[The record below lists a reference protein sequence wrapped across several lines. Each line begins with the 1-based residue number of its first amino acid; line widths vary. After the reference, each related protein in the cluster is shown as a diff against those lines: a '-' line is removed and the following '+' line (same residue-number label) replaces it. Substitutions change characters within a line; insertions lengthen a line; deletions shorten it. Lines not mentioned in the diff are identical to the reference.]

1 MKEEIS
7 DRYMQAGAAAK
18 KILTAG
24 AGRIQVGTLLC
35 DVADFV
41 EGMILDEGFG
51 IAFPVNISLNESA
64 AHDTPSP
71 DDTRVFAEGDMVKL
85 DIGVHLDGYI
95 ADTAC
100 TVDLGNQPLLCE
112 ASVAARDAAIEA
124 VRPGVAIGTLG
135 GIVAHEIKSRGFV
148 PVANLTGHGLDQYCL
163 HTGPNVPNI
172 PGVGGAVLEE
182 GMVLAIEPFASTGTG
197 FVHDGR
203 REEIFSQ
210 IVRRPVRLPAARK
223 VLQEIE
229 GRNGMPFAR
238 RHIHVKSADL
248 ALARLMKDGII
259 RSYPVL
265 SDVPGSFVS
274 QAEHTMIVT
283 GDGCIVTTA

>member
-1 MKEEIS
+1 MKEEIF
-7 DRYMQAGAAAK
+7 DRYIQAGAAAK

-24 AGRIQVGTLLC
+24 AERIKPDVLLLEVGT
-35 DVADFV
+35 FV
-41 EGMILDEGFG
+41 EDMIGDEGFG
-51 IAFPVNISLNESA
+51 IAFPVNISLNEAA

-71 DDTRVFAEGDMVKL
+71 GDTRTFSVGDMVKL

-100 TVDLGNQPLLCE
+100 TVDLGDQPMLHQ
-112 ASVAARDAAIEA
+112 ASIAARDAAIAA

-135 GIVAHEIKSRGFV
+135 NIVSQEIRSRGFL

-163 HTGPNVPNI
+163 HKGPNVPNI
-172 PGVGGAVLEE
+172 PSSGGAILEE
-182 GMVLAIEPFASTGTG
+182 DMVVAIEPFATTGSG

-210 IVRRPVRLPAARK
+210 LVRRPVRLPAARK
-223 VLQEIE
+223 ILKEIE
-229 GRNGMPFAR
+229 DRNGMPFAR
-238 RHIHVKSADL
+238 RHLHVNSADL
-248 ALARLMKDGII
+248 ALARLVHDGII

-265 SDVPGSFVS
+265 SDVSGSYVS
-274 QAEHTMIVT
+274 QAEHTLIVT
-283 GDGCIVTTA
+283 SDGGIVTTE

>member
-1 MKEEIS
+1 VKEEIF
-7 DRYMQAGAAAK
+7 DRYMQAGTAAK
-18 KILTAG
+18 KILAAG
-24 AGRIQVGTLLC
+24 AGRIQAGTSLR
-35 DVADFV
+35 DIADFV
-41 EGMILDEGFG
+41 EGMIQDEGFG

-112 ASVAARDAAIEA
+112 ASVAARDAAIQA

-223 VLQEIE
+223 VLSEIE

-248 ALARLMKDGII
+248 ALARLLKDGII

>member
-1 MKEEIS
+1 
-7 DRYMQAGAAAK
+7 MQAGAAAK
-18 KILTAG
+18 KILCEG
-24 AGRIQVGTLLC
+24 AERIRVGASLLE
-35 DVADFV
+35 VAEFV
-41 EGMILDEGFG
+41 ENSILDEGFG
-51 IAFPVNISLNESA
+51 IAFPVNISLNEAA

-71 DDTRVFAEGDMVKL
+71 DDTRTFAKGDMVKL
-85 DIGVHLDGYI
+85 DLGVHLDGYI

-100 TVDLGNQPLLCE
+100 TVDLGDQPLLCE
-112 ASVAARDAAIEA
+112 ASIAARDAAIAA
-124 VRPGVAIGTLG
+124 VRPGVAIGILG
-135 GIVAHEIKSRGFV
+135 TIVAHEIKSRGFL

-163 HTGPNVPNI
+163 HKGPNVPNI
-172 PGVGGAVLEE
+172 PGSGGAVLEE

-210 IVRRPVRLPAARK
+210 QIRRPVRLPAARK
-223 VLQEIE
+223 ILQEIE
-229 GRNGMPFAR
+229 SRNGMPFAR
-238 RHIHVKSADL
+238 RHVHVKSADL
-248 ALARLMKDGII
+248 ALSRLIHDGII

-265 SDVPGSFVS
+265 SDVPGSYVS

>member
-1 MKEEIS
+1 VKEEIF

-18 KILTAG
+18 KILCEG
-24 AGRIQVGTLLC
+24 AERIRVGASLLE
-35 DVADFV
+35 VADFV
-41 EGMILDEGFG
+41 ENSILDEGFG
-51 IAFPVNISLNESA
+51 IAFPVNISLNEAA

-71 DDTRVFAEGDMVKL
+71 DDTRTFAKGDMVKL
-85 DIGVHLDGYI
+85 DLGVHLDGYI

-100 TVDLGNQPLLCE
+100 TVDLGDQPLLCE
-112 ASVAARDAAIEA
+112 ASIAARDAAIAA

-135 GIVAHEIKSRGFV
+135 TIVAHEIKSRGFL

-163 HTGPNVPNI
+163 HKGPNVPNI
-172 PGVGGAVLEE
+172 PGSGGAVLEE

-210 IVRRPVRLPAARK
+210 QIRRPVRLPAARK
-223 VLQEIE
+223 ILQEIE
-229 GRNGMPFAR
+229 SRNGMPFAR
-238 RHIHVKSADL
+238 RHVHVKSADL
-248 ALARLMKDGII
+248 ALSRLIHDGII

-265 SDVPGSFVS
+265 SDVPGSYVS

-283 GDGCIVTTA
+283 GDACIVTTA

>member
-1 MKEEIS
+1 MKEEIF

-18 KILTAG
+18 KILSEG
-24 AGRIQVGTLLC
+24 AERIRVGASLLE
-35 DVADFV
+35 VADFV
-41 EGMILDEGFG
+41 ENSILDEGFG
-51 IAFPVNISLNESA
+51 IAFPVNISLNEAA

-71 DDTRVFAEGDMVKL
+71 DDTRTFAEGDMVKL
-85 DIGVHLDGYI
+85 DLGVHLDGYI

-100 TVDLGNQPLLCE
+100 TVDLGDQPLLCE
-112 ASVAARDAAIEA
+112 ASIAARDAAIAA

-135 GIVAHEIKSRGFV
+135 TIVAHEIKSRGFL

-163 HTGPNVPNI
+163 HKGPNVPNI
-172 PGVGGAVLEE
+172 PGSGGAVLEE

-210 IVRRPVRLPAARK
+210 QIRRPVRLPAARK
-223 VLQEIE
+223 ILQEIE
-229 GRNGMPFAR
+229 SRNGMPFAR
-238 RHIHVKSADL
+238 RHVHVKSADL
-248 ALARLMKDGII
+248 ALSRLIHDGII

-265 SDVPGSFVS
+265 SDVPGSYVS

-283 GDGCIVTTA
+283 GDACIVTTA

>member
-1 MKEEIS
+1 VKEEIS

>member
-1 MKEEIS
+1 MKEEIF

-18 KILTAG
+18 KILAAG
-24 AGRIQVGTLLC
+24 AGRIQVGASLR
-35 DVADFV
+35 DIADFV
-41 EGMILDEGFG
+41 EGMIQDEGFG

-112 ASVAARDAAIEA
+112 ASVAARDAAIQA

-223 VLQEIE
+223 VLSEIE

-248 ALARLMKDGII
+248 ALARLLKDGII

>member
-1 MKEEIS
+1 MKEEIF

-18 KILTAG
+18 KILSEG
-24 AGRIQVGTLLC
+24 AQRIQVGASLL

-41 EGMILDEGFG
+41 ENSILEAGFG
-51 IAFPVNISLNESA
+51 IAFPVNISLNEAA

-71 DDTRVFAEGDMVKL
+71 DDTRTFAKGDMVKL
-85 DIGVHLDGYI
+85 DLGVHLDGYI

-100 TVDLGNQPLLCE
+100 TVDLGDQQLLCE
-112 ASVAARDAAIEA
+112 ASIVARDAAIAA
-124 VRPGVAIGTLG
+124 VRPGVTIGALGTL
-135 GIVAHEIKSRGFV
+135 VAHEIKSRGFL

-163 HTGPNVPNI
+163 HKGPNVPSI
-172 PGVGGAVLEE
+172 PGSGGAVLEE
-182 GMVLAIEPFASTGTG
+182 GMVLAIEPFATTGTG

-210 IVRRPVRLPAARK
+210 LVRRPVRLPAARK
-223 VLQEIE
+223 ILKEIE

-238 RHIHVKSADL
+238 RHVHVKSADL
-248 ALARLMKDGII
+248 ALSRLIHDGII

-265 SDVPGSFVS
+265 SDVPGSYVS

>member
-1 MKEEIS
+1 
-7 DRYMQAGAAAK
+7 MQAGAAAK
-18 KILTAG
+18 KILSEG
-24 AGRIQVGTLLC
+24 AQRIQVGASLL

-41 EGMILDEGFG
+41 ENSILEAGFG
-51 IAFPVNISLNESA
+51 IAFPVNISLNEAA

-71 DDTRVFAEGDMVKL
+71 DDTRTFAKGDMVKL
-85 DIGVHLDGYI
+85 DLGVHLDGYI

-100 TVDLGNQPLLCE
+100 TVDLGDLPLLCE
-112 ASVAARDAAIEA
+112 ASIVARDAAIAA
-124 VRPGVAIGTLG
+124 VRPGVTIGALGTL
-135 GIVAHEIKSRGFV
+135 VAHEIKSRGFL

-163 HTGPNVPNI
+163 HKGPNVPNI
-172 PGVGGAVLEE
+172 PGSGGAVLEE
-182 GMVLAIEPFASTGTG
+182 GMVLAIEPFATTGTG

-210 IVRRPVRLPAARK
+210 LVRRPVRLPAARK
-223 VLQEIE
+223 ILKEIE

-238 RHIHVKSADL
+238 RHVHVKSADL
-248 ALARLMKDGII
+248 ALSRLIHDGII

-265 SDVPGSFVS
+265 SDVPGSYVS

>member
-1 MKEEIS
+1 MKEEIF
-7 DRYMQAGAAAK
+7 DRYMQAGTAAK
-18 KILTAG
+18 KILAAG
-24 AGRIQVGTLLC
+24 AGRIQAGTSLR
-35 DVADFV
+35 DIADFV
-41 EGMILDEGFG
+41 EGMIQDEGFG

-112 ASVAARDAAIEA
+112 ASVAARDAAIQA

-223 VLQEIE
+223 VLSEIE

-248 ALARLMKDGII
+248 ALARLLKDGII

>member
-1 MKEEIS
+1 
-7 DRYMQAGAAAK
+7 MQAGAAAK
-18 KILTAG
+18 KILSEG
-24 AGRIQVGTLLC
+24 AQRIQVGASLL

-41 EGMILDEGFG
+41 ENSILEAGFG
-51 IAFPVNISLNESA
+51 IAFPVNISLNEAA

-71 DDTRVFAEGDMVKL
+71 DDTRTFAEGDMVKL
-85 DIGVHLDGYI
+85 DLGVHLDGYI

-100 TVDLGNQPLLCE
+100 TVDLGDLPLLCE
-112 ASVAARDAAIEA
+112 ASIVARDAAIAA
-124 VRPGVAIGTLG
+124 VRPGVTIGALGTL
-135 GIVAHEIKSRGFV
+135 VAHEIKSRGFL

-163 HTGPNVPNI
+163 HKGPNVPNI
-172 PGVGGAVLEE
+172 PGSGGAVLEE
-182 GMVLAIEPFASTGTG
+182 GMVLAIEPFATTGTG

-210 IVRRPVRLPAARK
+210 LVRRPVRLPAARK
-223 VLQEIE
+223 ILKEIE

-238 RHIHVKSADL
+238 RHVHVKSADL
-248 ALARLMKDGII
+248 ALSRLIHDGII

-265 SDVPGSFVS
+265 SDVPGSYVS

>member
-1 MKEEIS
+1 MKEEIF

>member
-1 MKEEIS
+1 VKEEIF

-18 KILTAG
+18 KILSEG
-24 AGRIQVGTLLC
+24 AERIRVGASLLE
-35 DVADFV
+35 VADFV
-41 EGMILDEGFG
+41 ENSILDEGFG
-51 IAFPVNISLNESA
+51 IAFPVNISLNEAA

-71 DDTRVFAEGDMVKL
+71 DDTRTFAEGDMVKL
-85 DIGVHLDGYI
+85 DLGVHLDGYI

-100 TVDLGNQPLLCE
+100 TVDLGDQPLLCE
-112 ASVAARDAAIEA
+112 ASIAARDAAIAA

-135 GIVAHEIKSRGFV
+135 TIVAHEIKSRGFL

-163 HTGPNVPNI
+163 HKGPNVPNI
-172 PGVGGAVLEE
+172 PGSGGAVLEE

-210 IVRRPVRLPAARK
+210 QIRRPVRLPAARK
-223 VLQEIE
+223 ILQEIE
-229 GRNGMPFAR
+229 SRNGMPFAR
-238 RHIHVKSADL
+238 RHVHVKSADL
-248 ALARLMKDGII
+248 ALSRLIHDGII

-265 SDVPGSFVS
+265 SDVPGSYVS

-283 GDGCIVTTA
+283 GDACIVTTA

>member
-1 MKEEIS
+1 MKEEIF

-18 KILTAG
+18 KILSEG
-24 AGRIQVGTLLC
+24 AQRIQVGASLL

-41 EGMILDEGFG
+41 ENSILEAGFG
-51 IAFPVNISLNESA
+51 IAFPVNISLNEAA

-71 DDTRVFAEGDMVKL
+71 DDTRTFAKGDMVKL
-85 DIGVHLDGYI
+85 DLGVHLDGYI

-100 TVDLGNQPLLCE
+100 TVDLGDLPLLCE
-112 ASVAARDAAIEA
+112 ASIVARDAAIAA
-124 VRPGVAIGTLG
+124 VRPGVTIGALGTL
-135 GIVAHEIKSRGFV
+135 VAHEIKSRGFL

-163 HTGPNVPNI
+163 HKGPNVPNI
-172 PGVGGAVLEE
+172 PGSGGAVLEE
-182 GMVLAIEPFASTGTG
+182 GMVLAIEPFATTGTG

-210 IVRRPVRLPAARK
+210 LVRRPVRLPAARK
-223 VLQEIE
+223 ILKEIE

-238 RHIHVKSADL
+238 RHVHVKSADL
-248 ALARLMKDGII
+248 ALSRLIHDGII

-265 SDVPGSFVS
+265 SDVPGSYVS

>member
-1 MKEEIS
+1 MKEEIF

-18 KILTAG
+18 KILCEG
-24 AGRIQVGTLLC
+24 AERIRVGASLLE
-35 DVADFV
+35 VAEFV
-41 EGMILDEGFG
+41 ENSILDEGFG
-51 IAFPVNISLNESA
+51 IAFPVNISLNEAA

-71 DDTRVFAEGDMVKL
+71 DDTRTFAKGDMVKL
-85 DIGVHLDGYI
+85 DLGVHLDGYI

-100 TVDLGNQPLLCE
+100 TVDLGDQPLLCE
-112 ASVAARDAAIEA
+112 ASIAARDAAIAA

-135 GIVAHEIKSRGFV
+135 TIVAHEIKSRGFL

-163 HTGPNVPNI
+163 HKGPNVPNI
-172 PGVGGAVLEE
+172 PGSGGAVLEE

-210 IVRRPVRLPAARK
+210 QIRRPVRLPAARK
-223 VLQEIE
+223 ILQEIE
-229 GRNGMPFAR
+229 SRNGMPFAR
-238 RHIHVKSADL
+238 RHVHVKSADL
-248 ALARLMKDGII
+248 ALSRLIHDGII

-265 SDVPGSFVS
+265 SDVPGSYVS

>member
-1 MKEEIS
+1 MKEEIF

-18 KILTAG
+18 KILSEG
-24 AGRIQVGTLLC
+24 AQRIQVGASLL

-41 EGMILDEGFG
+41 ENSILEAGFG
-51 IAFPVNISLNESA
+51 IAFPVNISLNEAA

-71 DDTRVFAEGDMVKL
+71 DDTRTFAEGDMVKL
-85 DIGVHLDGYI
+85 DLGVHLDGYI

-100 TVDLGNQPLLCE
+100 TVDLGDLPLLCE
-112 ASVAARDAAIEA
+112 ASIVARDAAIAA
-124 VRPGVAIGTLG
+124 VRPGVTIGALGTL
-135 GIVAHEIKSRGFV
+135 VAHEIKSRGFL

-163 HTGPNVPNI
+163 HKGPNVPNI
-172 PGVGGAVLEE
+172 PGSGGAVLEE
-182 GMVLAIEPFASTGTG
+182 GMVLAIEPFATTGTG

-210 IVRRPVRLPAARK
+210 LVRRPVRLPAARK
-223 VLQEIE
+223 ILKEIE

-238 RHIHVKSADL
+238 RHVHVKSADL
-248 ALARLMKDGII
+248 ALSRLIHDGII

-265 SDVPGSFVS
+265 SDVPGSYVS

>member
-1 MKEEIS
+1 MKEEIF

-18 KILTAG
+18 KILSEG
-24 AGRIQVGTLLC
+24 AQRIQVGASLL

-41 EGMILDEGFG
+41 ENSILEAGFG
-51 IAFPVNISLNESA
+51 IAFPVNISLNEAA

-71 DDTRVFAEGDMVKL
+71 DDTRTFAEGDMVKL
-85 DIGVHLDGYI
+85 DLGVHLDGYI

-100 TVDLGNQPLLCE
+100 TVDLGDQPLLCE
-112 ASVAARDAAIEA
+112 ASIVARDAAIAA
-124 VRPGVAIGTLG
+124 VRPGVTIGALGTL
-135 GIVAHEIKSRGFV
+135 VAHEIKSRGFL

-163 HTGPNVPNI
+163 HKGPNVPNI
-172 PGVGGAVLEE
+172 PGSGGAVLEE
-182 GMVLAIEPFASTGTG
+182 GMVLAIEPFATTGTG

-210 IVRRPVRLPAARK
+210 LVRRPVRLPAARK
-223 VLQEIE
+223 ILKEIE

-238 RHIHVKSADL
+238 RHVHVKSADL
-248 ALARLMKDGII
+248 ALSRLIHDGII

-265 SDVPGSFVS
+265 SDVPGSYVS

>member
-1 MKEEIS
+1 
-7 DRYMQAGAAAK
+7 MQAGAAAK
-18 KILTAG
+18 KILSEG
-24 AGRIQVGTLLC
+24 AQRIQVGASLL

-41 EGMILDEGFG
+41 ENSILEAGFG
-51 IAFPVNISLNESA
+51 IAFPVNISLNEAA

-71 DDTRVFAEGDMVKL
+71 DDTRTFAEGDMVKL
-85 DIGVHLDGYI
+85 DLGVHLDGYI

-100 TVDLGNQPLLCE
+100 TVDLGDLPLLCE
-112 ASVAARDAAIEA
+112 ASIVARDAAIAA
-124 VRPGVAIGTLG
+124 VRPGMTIGALGTL
-135 GIVAHEIKSRGFV
+135 VAHEIKSRGFL

-163 HTGPNVPNI
+163 HKGPNVPNI
-172 PGVGGAVLEE
+172 PGSGGAVLEE
-182 GMVLAIEPFASTGTG
+182 GMVLAIEPFATTGTG

-210 IVRRPVRLPAARK
+210 LVRRPVRLPAARRILK
-223 VLQEIE
+223 EIE

-238 RHIHVKSADL
+238 RHVHVKSADL
-248 ALARLMKDGII
+248 ALSRLIHDGII

-265 SDVPGSFVS
+265 SDVPGSYVS

-283 GDGCIVTTA
+283 GDGCIVTTS

>member
-1 MKEEIS
+1 MKEEIF

-18 KILTAG
+18 KILAAG
-24 AGRIQVGTLLC
+24 AGRIQVGTSLR
-35 DVADFV
+35 DIADFV
-41 EGMILDEGFG
+41 EGMIQDEGFG

-112 ASVAARDAAIEA
+112 ASVAARDAAIQA

-223 VLQEIE
+223 VLSEIE
-229 GRNGMPFAR
+229 GRNGLPFAR

-248 ALARLMKDGII
+248 ALARLLKDGII

>member
-1 MKEEIS
+1 VKEEIF

-18 KILTAG
+18 KILCEG
-24 AGRIQVGTLLC
+24 AERIRVGASLLE
-35 DVADFV
+35 VAEFV
-41 EGMILDEGFG
+41 ENSILDEGFG
-51 IAFPVNISLNESA
+51 IAFPVNISLNEAA

-71 DDTRVFAEGDMVKL
+71 DDTRTFAKGDMVKL
-85 DIGVHLDGYI
+85 DLGVHLDGYI

-100 TVDLGNQPLLCE
+100 TVDLGDQPLLCE
-112 ASVAARDAAIEA
+112 ASIAARDAAIAA

-135 GIVAHEIKSRGFV
+135 TIVAHEIKSRGFL

-163 HTGPNVPNI
+163 HKGPNVPNI
-172 PGVGGAVLEE
+172 PGSGGAVLEE

-210 IVRRPVRLPAARK
+210 QIRRPVRLPAARK
-223 VLQEIE
+223 ILQEIE
-229 GRNGMPFAR
+229 SRNGMPFAR
-238 RHIHVKSADL
+238 RHVHVKSADL
-248 ALARLMKDGII
+248 ALSRLIHDGII

-265 SDVPGSFVS
+265 SDVPGSYVS

-283 GDGCIVTTA
+283 GDACIVTTA

>member
-1 MKEEIS
+1 VKEEIF

>member
-1 MKEEIS
+1 MKEEIF

-18 KILTAG
+18 KILCEG
-24 AGRIQVGTLLC
+24 AERIRVGASLLE
-35 DVADFV
+35 VADFV
-41 EGMILDEGFG
+41 ENSILDEGFG
-51 IAFPVNISLNESA
+51 IAFPVNISLNEAA

-71 DDTRVFAEGDMVKL
+71 DDTRTFAKGDMVKL
-85 DIGVHLDGYI
+85 DLGVHLDGYI

-100 TVDLGNQPLLCE
+100 TVDLGDQPLLCE
-112 ASVAARDAAIEA
+112 ASIAARDAAIAA

-135 GIVAHEIKSRGFV
+135 TIVAHEIKSRGFL

-163 HTGPNVPNI
+163 HKGPNVPNI
-172 PGVGGAVLEE
+172 PGSGGAVLEE

-210 IVRRPVRLPAARK
+210 QIRRPVRLPAARK
-223 VLQEIE
+223 ILQEIE
-229 GRNGMPFAR
+229 SRNGMPFAR
-238 RHIHVKSADL
+238 RHVHVKSADL
-248 ALARLMKDGII
+248 ALSRLIHDGII

-265 SDVPGSFVS
+265 SDVPGSYVS

-283 GDGCIVTTA
+283 GDACIVTTA